1 MSLEGRLGT
10 YTPGFASS
18 LLTRRGFF
26 SFIRA
31 ELGCRWPV
39 PSGAAHLRRL
49 TVGPEL
55 EDLAVV
61 PLAVRGN
68 SEAEE
73 SGGEPFERRVARRVS
88 KTPQKSKARLYA
100 GFCAARR

>member
-31 ELGCRWPV
+31 ELGCRWSG
-39 PSGAAHLRRL
+39 PSGAAHLKRL
-49 TVGPEL
+49 TVRPEL

-73 SGGEPFERRVARRVS
+73 SGGEPFERRVARRS
-88 KTPQKSKARLYA
+88 SPSLDRKSTRLNSSHVEI
-100 GFCAARR
+100 